1 MRRDYRKWLERQGS
15 SENTIRGR
23 ISETSRLESYYG
35 DLDALYLGDRLAGL
49 VSLLCYSTED
59 QRRRRPNPTKIPI
72 DGDLR
77 NNLATYKSAVELY
90 RRFRDSE
97 GDSAL
102 PDEPRAFA
110 VDPFA
115 VDPFAVDP
123 FAVDPFASSDEEE
136 SQRIGLERDLQ
147 AALRKQISQL
157 ESGLTIVDGG
167 TERKVESGF
176 IDITARDEAG
186 VTVVVE
192 LKAGTAVRADVGQI
206 LSYMGDVSTE
216 ESVGAVRGILV
227 AHDFHTNA
235 KSAARMV
242 SNLDLRKYSVKF
254 LFSDGHD

>member
-1 MRRDYRKWLERQGS
+1 M
-15 SENTIRGR
+15 
-23 ISETSRLESYYG
+23 
-35 DLDALYLGDRLAGL
+35 
-49 VSLLCYSTED
+49 
-59 QRRRRPNPTKIPI
+59 
-72 DGDLR
+72 GDLR

-102 PDEPRAFA
+102 PDEPRA
-110 VDPFA
+110 
-115 VDPFAVDP
+115 FAVDP